1 MNLIRMII
9 NSKFLPIFIIIFGF
23 FISFLISSFEP
34 QPNKGIELP
43 KPTAVFYE
51 IPVKKD
57 ITLTVNTNGEVR
69 SVTEINVIPQ
79 VSGRIVEVADEFID
93 GGNITKNQP
102 LIWIDDRDY
111 KLAVISAD
119 SRVAQAKK
127 LLEREIAESELA
139 KKDWEELGEGEA
151 SPLTLRIPQLEEAR
165 AILNAAEADLEKAKL
180 NLERTVITLPFDGL
194 IKRKNAGIGQYV
206 NAGSVLGSAFS
217 TEKVLIPLPLTDTEL
232 SYLGLPL
239 GYEAE
244 NFFSG
249 PKVIFK
255 SFISRKNVEWA
266 GRITRI
272 SGSIDSQTRLVYA
285 YAEVLNPYDAEPP
298 LAIGTYVDARN
309 KTIELLS
316 EDNTIEEFCYTLL
329 WNEFPEKSYHAIVLY
344 YNELPEQK
352 KEEYH
357 QKYYDDL
364 VTFKI
369 TTGNKGMILW
379 DDIENKY
386 KKNIREKYL
395 YSIELD

>member
-1 MNLIRMII
+1 MMSLIRIII
-9 NSKFLPIFIIIFGF
+9 NSRYLPIIIIFFGF

-34 QPNKGIELP
+34 QPNKGIEIP

-51 IPVKKD
+51 MPIKKD
-57 ITLTVNTNGEVR
+57 VILKVNTNGEVR

-79 VSGRIVEVADEFID
+79 VNGRIVEVADEFID
-93 GGNITKNQP
+93 GGNIKKDQP
-102 LIWIDDRDY
+102 LIWIDNRDY

-180 NLERTVITLPFDGL
+180 NLERTIISLPFDGL

-206 NAGSVLGSAFS
+206 NAGSILGSAFS

-244 NFFSG
+244 SFFKG

-255 SFISRKNVEWA
+255 SFVSRKNIEWI

-298 LAIGTYVDARN
+298 LAIGTYVDAE
-309 KTIELLS
+309 IEGSFIMDGYLVS
-316 EDNTIEEFCYTLL
+316 I
-329 WNEFPEKSYHAIVLY
+329 SAIK
-344 YNELPEQK
+344 N
-352 KEEYH
+352 
-357 QKYYDDL
+357 
-364 VTFKI
+364 
-369 TTGNKGMILW
+369 
-379 DDIENKY
+379 ENKIY
-386 KKNIREKYL
+386 IIDQNNKLRIKEIEIAGTDGDNVIVKGISDKDRVIVSTLNSGIEGMELTPMLLGKERE
-395 YSIELD
+395 S

>member
-1 MNLIRMII
+1 MMSLIRIII
-9 NSKFLPIFIIIFGF
+9 NSRYLPIIIIFFGF

-34 QPNKGIELP
+34 QPNKGIEIP

-51 IPVKKD
+51 MPIKKD
-57 ITLTVNTNGEVR
+57 VTLKVNTNGEVR

-93 GGNITKNQP
+93 GGNIKKDQP
-102 LIWIDDRDY
+102 LIWIDNRDY

-180 NLERTVITLPFDGL
+180 NLERTIISLPFDGL

-206 NAGSVLGSAFS
+206 NAGSILGSAFS

-244 NFFSG
+244 SFFKG

-255 SFISRKNVEWA
+255 SFVSRKNIEWV

-298 LAIGTYVDARN
+298 LAIGTYVDAE
-309 KTIELLS
+309 IEGSFIMDGYLVS
-316 EDNTIEEFCYTLL
+316 I
-329 WNEFPEKSYHAIVLY
+329 SAIK
-344 YNELPEQK
+344 N
-352 KEEYH
+352 
-357 QKYYDDL
+357 
-364 VTFKI
+364 
-369 TTGNKGMILW
+369 
-379 DDIENKY
+379 ENKIY
-386 KKNIREKYL
+386 IIDQNNKLRIKEIEIAGTDGDNVIVKGISDKDRVIVSTLNSGIEGMELTPMLLGKERE
-395 YSIELD
+395 S

>member
-1 MNLIRMII
+1 MMSLIRIII
-9 NSKFLPIFIIIFGF
+9 NSRYLPIIIIFFGF

-34 QPNKGIELP
+34 QPNKGIEIP

-51 IPVKKD
+51 MPIKKD
-57 ITLTVNTNGEVR
+57 VILKVNTNGEVR

-93 GGNITKNQP
+93 GGNIKKDQP
-102 LIWIDDRDY
+102 LIWIDNRDY

-180 NLERTVITLPFDGL
+180 NLERTIISLPFDGL

-206 NAGSVLGSAFS
+206 NAGSILGSAFS

-244 NFFSG
+244 SFFKG

-255 SFISRKNVEWA
+255 SFVSRKNIEWI

-298 LAIGTYVDARN
+298 LAIGTYVDAE
-309 KTIELLS
+309 IEGSFIMDGYLVS
-316 EDNTIEEFCYTLL
+316 I
-329 WNEFPEKSYHAIVLY
+329 SAIK
-344 YNELPEQK
+344 N
-352 KEEYH
+352 
-357 QKYYDDL
+357 
-364 VTFKI
+364 
-369 TTGNKGMILW
+369 
-379 DDIENKY
+379 ENKIY
-386 KKNIREKYL
+386 IIDQNNKLRIKEIEIAGTDGDNVIVKGISDKDRVIVSTLNSGIEGMELTPMLLGKERE
-395 YSIELD
+395 S

>member
-23 FISFLISSFEP
+23 FISFIISSFEP

-298 LAIGTYVDARN
+298 LAIGTYVDAE
-309 KTIELLS
+309 IEGIFIKDGYS
-316 EDNTIEEFCYTLL
+316 VSI
-329 WNEFPEKSYHAIVLY
+329 SAIK
-344 YNELPEQK
+344 N
-352 KEEYH
+352 
-357 QKYYDDL
+357 
-364 VTFKI
+364 
-369 TTGNKGMILW
+369 
-379 DDIENKY
+379 ENKIY
-386 KKNIREKYL
+386 IIDQNNKLRIKEVEIAGTEDDNVIVMGITENDMVIVSTL
-395 YSIELD
+395 NSSIEGMELTPILLDKNMESDLNV